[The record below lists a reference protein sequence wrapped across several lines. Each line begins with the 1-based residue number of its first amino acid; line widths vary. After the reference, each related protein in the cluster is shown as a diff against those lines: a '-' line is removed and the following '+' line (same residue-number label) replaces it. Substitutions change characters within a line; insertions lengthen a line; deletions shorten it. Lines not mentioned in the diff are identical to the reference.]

1 MRGAGPVLSCI
12 RALACLHGRLLI
24 RAANFPEG
32 KVGSVHRERLP
43 QSVEMKS
50 VMISFL
56 SLVLKAWSSTDL
68 LSGSA
73 AGAPLRVS
81 EVGRWFVGLL
91 SPLAAFFASLSTDS
105 FPAMFAWPGTHWM
118 LRWGS
123 LCFLVVLL
131 REVMS
136 MSVIMWPD
144 EELNA
149 IDAQMAA
156 WLSTPM

>member
-1 MRGAGPVLSCI
+1 MDLLGVLAGWEPDD
-12 RALACLHGRLLI
+12 
-24 RAANFPEG
+24 
-32 KVGSVHRERLP
+32 GSYDWEC
-43 QSVEMKS
+43 QDA
-50 VMISFL
+50 I
-56 SLVLKAWSSTDL
+56 LKWTFYTCADL

-73 AGAPLRVS
+73 AGALLCMS
-81 EVGRWFVGLL
+81 EVGRRFVGLL
-91 SPLAAFFASLSTDS
+91 SPSAAFFASLSTDL
-105 FPAMFAWPGTHWM
+105 FPVMFAWLGTHWT

-144 EELNA
+144 KELNA
-149 IDAQMAA
+149 VDAQMAA